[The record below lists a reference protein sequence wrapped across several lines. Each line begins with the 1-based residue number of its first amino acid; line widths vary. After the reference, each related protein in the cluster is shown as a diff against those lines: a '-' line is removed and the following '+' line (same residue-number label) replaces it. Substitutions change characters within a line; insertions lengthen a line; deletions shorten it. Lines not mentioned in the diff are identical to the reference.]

1 MSPSLERT
9 QTVVTERLTSGEVC
23 TIYQTRVAMGMS
35 AFLVDSAYF
44 FFLRKKVNYLL
55 LELYLPFFSF

>member
-23 TIYQTRVAMGMS
+23 TIYQTCVAMGMS
-35 AFLVDSAYF
+35 AVLVDSAY

-55 LELYLPFFSF
+55 LEVDLPFFSF